1 METMMA
7 STGWRDLVIHLTE
20 GAQLV
25 FDETAFDRTAMQQWA
40 AELAEERLLWND
52 EPVVWDEEQD

>member
-20 GAQLV
+20 GAHFV
-25 FDETAFDRTAMQQWA
+25 YDERAIDRLEAQRWAM
-40 AELAEERLLWND
+40 ECAEEKLLWDD
-52 EPVVWDEEQD
+52 EPQVWDDDEA